1 MTPQIITALAML
13 ALALIVIGLM
23 AWGWRNRTRRD
34 GALTV
39 PFGEF
44 ADTPD
49 TVHAGG
55 LYVATTAHDEPLNR
69 LAVRGLAFRSR
80 VSVAV
85 DTPGIMLGG
94 VASETVLIPADAITS
109 VGRATVVID
118 RVVEP
123 DGLVR
128 ISWRIAPDTIVDTY
142 LRLQQT
148 SPDTL
153 IAAIERTAND
163 ITTGTDA

>member
-1 MTPQIITALAML
+1 MTPQTITALAML

-34 GALTV
+34 ATLVV
-39 PFGEF
+39 PLGEF
-44 ADTPD
+44 APTAD
-49 TVHAGG
+49 TVHASG
-55 LYVATTAHDEPLNR
+55 LYVATTAHEEPLNR
-69 LAVRGLAFRSR
+69 LALRGLAFRSR
-80 VSVAV
+80 VAVAV

-94 VASETVLIPADAITS
+94 VASETVLIPASEIVS
-109 VGRATVVID
+109 VGRATVAID

-128 ISWRIAPDTIVDTY
+128 ISWRIAPHKTIDTY

-148 SPDTL
+148 SPETL

-163 ITTGTDA
+163 ITTGTEA